1 MSGFLV
7 KAACLVV
14 VIFGARAMGSFLSV
28 LLLAILLA
36 YSLSPVPIWLIRKRV
51 PAKAAILITVLL
63 AIAVGAGAL
72 TLAGVSIVQM
82 KGRLPVYEENW
93 TALKEN
99 VSGFLAGYGVQ
110 TRDVFSL
117 EFIGPEKLIGWT
129 KALLLQG
136 GQTAGQL
143 FLLLFLV
150 ILALIEIVEIHMRK
164 ARGQLPTD
172 SFIGKFNVHSEDI
185 MAYVSIT
192 ALTGLL
198 SAALFYVVLLVLG
211 VDSAATWAAL
221 SFLLNFI
228 PTFGAIFTVVPPA
241 LLALLSS
248 GWIKAAGVIAAFTVI
263 NLLVDNVI
271 KPRFMKDKLN
281 ISPLLVLVSLLFWT
295 WVLGPLGAILAVPL
309 TITIRRV
316 YSRTA
321 DDAGPSRRGI

>member
-1 MSGFLV
+1 MNGFLI

-14 VIFGARAMGSFLSV
+14 VVFGARAMGSFLSV
-28 LLLAILLA
+28 ILLAILLA

-51 PAKAAILITVLL
+51 PSGAAIVITALL

-72 TLAGVSIVQM
+72 TLAGVSIVQL
-82 KGRLPVYEENW
+82 KERLPVYEENW
-93 TALKEN
+93 AALKES
-99 VSGFLAGYGVQ
+99 VSGFLAGYGVE
-110 TRDVFSL
+110 TKNVFSL
-117 EFIGPEKLIGWT
+117 EFIGPEKLIGWA
-129 KALLLQG
+129 KALLLQS

-150 ILALIEIVEIHMRK
+150 ILALVEIVEIHMRK
-164 ARGQLPTD
+164 VRGQLPID

-192 ALTGLL
+192 GLTGLL
-198 SAALFYVVLLVLG
+198 GAALFYIALLILG

-221 SFLLNFI
+221 AFLLNFI

-241 LLALLSS
+241 LLALLAS
-248 GWIKAAGVIAAFTVI
+248 GWIRAAGVIVAFTVI
-263 NLLVDNVI
+263 NLVVDNVI

-281 ISPLLVLVSLLFWT
+281 VSPLLILVSLLFWT

-316 YSRTA
+316 YGRTA
-321 DDAGPSRRGI
+321 AGAD